1 VPVWLYRADWFRNI
15 EAGGIDEQWDGRR
28 RYPGAAFRVLESDEA
43 YDVLAQYE
51 RDHPGTA
58 RRILPRMLDGY
69 DSSDE
74 KRRQLA
80 EAGTIV
86 AFRPAGAT

>member
-1 VPVWLYRADWFRNI
+1 MWLYRADWFRNI

-58 RRILPRMLDGY
+58 RRILPRMLGGY